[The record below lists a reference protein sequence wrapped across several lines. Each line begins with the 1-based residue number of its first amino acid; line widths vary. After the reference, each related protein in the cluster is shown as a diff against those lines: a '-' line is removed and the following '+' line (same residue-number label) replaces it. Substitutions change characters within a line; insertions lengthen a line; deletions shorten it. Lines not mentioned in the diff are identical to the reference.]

1 MNTLIITSLLSI
13 KISVDAFSFV
23 PVSQQ
28 VVSSSLS
35 QYYQHQQ
42 QLSNKSN
49 VRYITSLFAEEG
61 EEAEAEP
68 EAEPEA
74 KAKAE
79 EKEEEKASSETDI
92 LNSPAFL
99 KRKLEVLKSDVAK
112 LDEKT
117 SDTNKVYE
125 ENKAEWG
132 PQIDDLRKEYTNIS
146 ERMKDKMKA
155 GAGMANIE
163 IARTV
168 LNVLDNYDRAFAA
181 VTPESD
187 EEKEVEA
194 AYKETYDSIVK
205 KFADIGVQPV
215 ETVGIEFDY
224 EFHQAVMMRP
234 DEDHEEGIVCE
245 ELAKGYKMED
255 GFLIRAAMV
264 VVAA

>member
-28 VVSSSLS
+28 AVSPSLS
-35 QYYQHQQ
+35 QHYQHQQ

-49 VRYITSLFAEEG
+49 VRYITSLFAEES

-74 KAKAE
+74 KAE
-79 EKEEEKASSETDI
+79 EKEEKKASSETDI

-112 LDEKT
+112 VEERI
-117 SDTNKVYE
+117 SNTNKVYE

-132 PQIDDLRKEYTNIS
+132 PQIDDLRKEYANIS

-194 AYKETYDSIVK
+194 AYKETYDSILK
-205 KFADIGVQPV
+205 QFDDIGVQPV

-255 GFLIRAAMV
+255 GTLIRAAMV